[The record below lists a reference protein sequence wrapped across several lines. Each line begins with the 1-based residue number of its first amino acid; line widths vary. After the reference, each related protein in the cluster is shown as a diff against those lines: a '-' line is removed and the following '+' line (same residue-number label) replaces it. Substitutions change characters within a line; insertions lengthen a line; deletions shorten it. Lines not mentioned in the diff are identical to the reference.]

1 MKSHELRELIPNL
14 LSEAGVATDIAKTA
28 EKNRKSLG
36 GHGPYADRF
45 HAAVVPLTTT
55 EKKIRPHLAG
65 VALTADELDQFGKS
79 LSSLKDP
86 AIKVKDRTAA
96 LRTLRMLCET
106 VILHKI
112 DGMAVS
118 PVPTT
123 EPVLPLDVVR
133 NTRSYLTPIVI
144 QANGCY
150 ERTWFDACSVMIR
163 KLAEVLIIAVFE
175 KKAALDEIRK
185 QDGGLAGLQEL
196 IGKIKAHPEWNLDRA
211 TGPCLDKMKELGDR
225 SAHKRHYVATK
236 QDVDGILLNL
246 RVAID
251 DLIHLAGYRDSKAG

>member
-14 LSEAGVATDIAKTA
+14 LTEAGAITEIAKTA
-28 EKNRKSLG
+28 EKNKKSLG

-45 HAAVVPLTTT
+45 HSAVVALTTT
-55 EKKIRPHLAG
+55 EKKVRPHLAG
-65 VALTADELDQFGKS
+65 VALTADEQDQFEDS
-79 LSSLKDP
+79 LSALKDP
-86 AIKVKDRTAA
+86 ALKVMDRTAA
-96 LRTLRMLCET
+96 FRTLRMVCET

-150 ERTWFDACSVMIR
+150 ERTWYDASSVMIR

-175 KKAALDEIRK
+175 KKAALDEIR
-185 QDGGLAGLQEL
+185 
-196 IGKIKAHPEWNLDRA
+196 RR
-211 TGPCLDKMKELGDR
+211 TGVSSGCK
-225 SAHKRHYVATK
+225 
-236 QDVDGILLNL
+236 N
-246 RVAID
+246 
-251 DLIHLAGYRDSKAG
+251 